1 MPARNELMRIAADHH
16 PIISCEGTCEEI
28 IVSRLVESDALI
40 FPRDS
45 VIDITRKRKSNDI
58 QDEYLKFEYDWPVC
72 IVRVLDS
79 LRERFRLGTLY
90 AERYPIVNIY
100 TRPEIEMLII
110 IRENKYNDYIKQK
123 STLKP
128 SIFCKNNLKLPHV
141 KSAAFLQKYWS
152 DTAEIVEAAIEY
164 RRLTHLERGELT
176 LADIIAADAKRG

>member
-1 MPARNELMRIAADHH
+1 M
-16 PIISCEGTCEEI
+16 
-28 IVSRLVESDALI
+28 
-40 FPRDS
+40 
-45 VIDITRKRKSNDI
+45 IDVTRKRKSIDI

-79 LRERFRLGTLY
+79 LRERFKLGTLY
-90 AERYPIVNIY
+90 AERYPIINVY

-123 STLKP
+123 SILKP

-152 DTAEIVEAAIEY
+152 SADEIVEAAIEY

-176 LADIIAADAKRG
+176 LADIIEADASGG